1 MFKKSILLGKLNET
15 EQYFS
20 KVVIGVVGIEHGVG
34 TTHLAIL
41 LAHYYHKWLHRKTIF
56 IECCQNEVGFLNK
69 DLDDEDFS
77 DESFHNMNYHY
88 PNKRVSIMNYHEM
101 NVYEKDINKNFLCD
115 RTNQNKSFHM
125 YGIDWYRS
133 VSQREVASIMGREYE
148 CAIIDF
154 GCHYNKAFDELL
166 RCNYKIIVGHH
177 ALWKQYHLRNFID
190 GMREHYNESWLY
202 VLPFMEVK
210 ELEYLNK
217 LLSVRCYTFPFEP
230 NPFHLSK
237 KSLLALEELF

>member
-1 MFKKSILLGKLNET
+1 MFKKSVLLRKLNET
-15 EQYFS
+15 EQYYS

-69 DLDDEDFS
+69 DLDDDAFF
-77 DESFHNMNYHY
+77 DESFLNTSFYY
-88 PNKRVSIMNYHEM
+88 PFKRVPNMDNDEM
-101 NVYEKDINKNFLCD
+101 NTYEKASNRRYCRD
-115 RTNQNKSFHM
+115 RTNLDKFFHRN
-125 YGIDWYRS
+125 GIDWYRS
-133 VSQREVASIMGREYE
+133 VHQREIASIMGGEYE

-154 GCHYNKAFDELL
+154 GCQYNKAFDELL

-177 ALWKQYHLRNFID
+177 ALWKQYQLRNFIE

-202 VLPFMEVK
+202 ILPFMEVK